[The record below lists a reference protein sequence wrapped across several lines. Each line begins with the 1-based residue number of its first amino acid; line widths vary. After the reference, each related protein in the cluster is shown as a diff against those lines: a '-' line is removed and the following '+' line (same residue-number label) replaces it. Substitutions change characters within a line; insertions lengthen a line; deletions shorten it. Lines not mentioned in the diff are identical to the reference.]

1 MGVLEG
7 ETNAVALAIGAGCLA
22 IIVGLRWWRPS
33 VPGILIAVVGAT
45 VVSAVLGLAQEQGI
59 AVVGPLPV
67 GLPPLRLPTLVPGD
81 ILALGPAALGI
92 ALVAATDTS
101 VLSRSFALRR
111 REETNQDRE
120 LVALGAANLATGLL
134 SGMPVSASASRTPV
148 AEAAGARTQMTSLVG
163 AAALAL
169 MLVAAPSL
177 LAALP
182 TSALAAVVIA
192 AGLSLVDVGS
202 IVRLWRVGTSEFWLG
217 LASFLGVALAGV
229 IPGVFFAVALSLLAF
244 VRRAWWPHDAVLGRA
259 DGVKGYHD
267 LTYYPDA
274 RQIPG
279 LLLYRSDAPLFF
291 ANADVFRERVH
302 ERIDEAPAHVRW
314 VVVAAEPI
322 TDIDTTA
329 AEMLDLL
336 HEELAGDEITLAFA
350 ELKDPVRERLRRY
363 GALAN
368 LPDDLIFPTVGAAVS
383 GYLRATGQP
392 WTDWED
398 AAEAGDRAR

>member
-1 MGVLEG
+1 
-7 ETNAVALAIGAGCLA
+7 
-22 IIVGLRWWRPS
+22 
-33 VPGILIAVVGAT
+33 
-45 VVSAVLGLAQEQGI
+45 
-59 AVVGPLPV
+59 
-67 GLPPLRLPTLVPGD
+67 LRLPTLGPGD
-81 ILALGPAALGI
+81 LLALGPAALGI

-111 REETNQDRE
+111 GEETNQDRE
-120 LVALGAANLATGLL
+120 LVALGAANLATGFL
-134 SGMPVSASASRTPV
+134 SGMPVSGSASRTPV
-148 AEAAGARTQMTSLVG
+148 AEAAGARTQVTSLVG

-182 TSALAAVVIA
+182 TAALAAVVIA
-192 AGLSLVDVGS
+192 AGLSLIDVGS

-244 VRRAWWPHDAVLGRA
+244 VRRAWRPHDAVLGRA

-274 RQIPG
+274 RQVPG
-279 LLLYRSDAPLFF
+279 LVLYRFDAPLFF
-291 ANADVFRERVH
+291 ANADVFRQRVH
-302 ERIDEAPAHVRW
+302 ERIDEAPAPVRW

-322 TDIDTTA
+322 TDTDTTA
-329 AEMLDLL
+329 AEMLDQLY
-336 HEELAGDEITLAFA
+336 EELAGDGITLAFA
-350 ELKDPVRERLRRY
+350 ELKDPVRERLRRI
-363 GALAN
+363 GALAD

-398 AAEAGDRAR
+398 AAEAGESAR